1 MSKKDV
7 FTSVVRVKGDI
18 KHKVVPVKSSDKVD
32 IALWKEFS
40 KVLGRIYAST
50 PINTGDI
57 ICKNILN
64 TGIDIICSK
73 RIDNE

>member
-7 FTSVVRVKGDI
+7 FTSVVRIKGDI

-40 KVLGRIYAST
+40 KVIGLSLIH
-50 PINTGDI
+50 I
-57 ICKNILN
+57 
-64 TGIDIICSK
+64 
-73 RIDNE
+73 

>member
-1 MSKKDV
+1 MSNKDI
-7 FTSVVRVKGDI
+7 FTSVIRVKGDA

-32 IALWKEFS
+32 VSLWKEFS
-40 KVLGRIYAST
+40 KVIGRIYTNT